1 MKYLYVILSFLLTS
15 CFTTTRTIS
24 YDPSYQSTTVVTSE
38 PRPFGWW
45 FRPSYLWRPRPN
57 YYYNPYYYT
66 PTYIPPRNFYVTPRY
81 VPPRPRT
88 NLPLNNQS
96 GPRGGRRK

>member
-15 CFTTTRTIS
+15 CFTSTRTIS
-24 YDPSYQSTTVVTSE
+24 YDPSYQSTTVVVPYTP

-45 FRPSYLWRPRPN
+45 FRPSYLWQPRPF
-57 YYYNPYYYT
+57 NPYYV
-66 PTYIPPRNFYVTPRY
+66 PTYIPPRPFY
-81 VPPRPRT
+81 VPPRPRHQFQQH
-88 NLPLNNQS
+88 NGNS

>member
-1 MKYLYVILSFLLTS
+1 MKYLYVILTFLLTS
-15 CFTTTRTIS
+15 CFTRRPFS
-24 YDPSYQSTTVVTSE
+24 YDPSYQTTTVVTAYTP

-45 FRPSYLWRPRPN
+45 FRPSYFWQPRP
-57 YYYNPYYYT
+57 YNPYYYT
-66 PTYIPPRNFYVTPRY
+66 PTYVPPRTFYVPPRSSY

-88 NLPLNNQS
+88 NLPLNT

>member
-1 MKYLYVILSFLLTS
+1 MKYLYVILTLLLTS
-15 CFTTTRTIS
+15 CFTRRPFS
-24 YDPSYQSTTVVTSE
+24 YDPSYQTTTVVTAYTP

-45 FRPSYLWRPRPN
+45 FRPSYFWQPRP
-57 YYYNPYYYT
+57 YNPYYYT
-66 PTYIPPRNFYVTPRY
+66 PTYVPPRTFYVPPRSSY

-88 NLPLNNQS
+88 NLPLNT